1 MGDCFVV
8 GASVA
13 SWAIVFIVGD
23 SMAIFQGTV
32 YASLQFKDSAMVIL
46 GIVSGVCRLQS
57 RVTS

>member
-46 GIVSGVCRLQS
+46 GIVSGVCRFQS